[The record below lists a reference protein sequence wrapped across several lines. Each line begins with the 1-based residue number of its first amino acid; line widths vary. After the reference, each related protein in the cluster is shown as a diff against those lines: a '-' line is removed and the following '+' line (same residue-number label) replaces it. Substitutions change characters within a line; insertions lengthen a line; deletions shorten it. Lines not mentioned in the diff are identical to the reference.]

1 MKQFSMRMKYRFQFV
16 WLVLCCF
23 SLGLIGCNVAGE
35 GGVEPS
41 ASDLTV
47 GPETEGIEVPDDPD
61 SQPVT
66 NEGVNDT
73 SGEQNGIKV
82 IGVIGVVTDETGRVL
97 QEATIAV
104 TAGTAPVPEMAMV
117 TNEKGEYIWV
127 LPAGTFTLTVH
138 KDGYQPQSKE
148 VNVTEGEATS
158 LNFTL
163 LPEP

>member
-1 MKQFSMRMKYRFQFV
+1 MKQFSMRIKYCFQFV

-41 ASDLTV
+41 AADSIV
-47 GPETEGIEVPDDPD
+47 GPETEEIEVPDDPD

-66 NEGVNDT
+66 NEGVDNVQ
-73 SGEQNGIKV
+73 GEQSGTR
-82 IGVIGVVTDETGRVL
+82 VIGVVTDETGRVL

-117 TNEKGEYIWV
+117 TNEKGEYIWG